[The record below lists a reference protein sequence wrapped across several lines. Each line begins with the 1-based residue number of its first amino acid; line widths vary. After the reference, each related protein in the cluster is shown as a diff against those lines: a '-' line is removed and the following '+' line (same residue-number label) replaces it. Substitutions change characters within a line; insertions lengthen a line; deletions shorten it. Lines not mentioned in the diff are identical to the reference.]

1 MRAALAALARPVLF
15 ALEPE
20 RAHRL
25 AISALAL
32 APGGLSRPDSRLAV
46 DAFGLNFPN
55 PIGMAAGFD
64 KNAEAPD
71 GLLRLGFGFVEI
83 GTLTP
88 LPQPGNARPRL
99 FRLPRDQA
107 LINRLGFN
115 NEGYA
120 AALAR
125 LAARRRRGIVGV
137 NIGANKESSD
147 RIEDYAKGVIA
158 FADFASYFTIN
169 ISSPNTPGLRD
180 LQERNALDRLI
191 ARVLE
196 ARETC
201 ALRRP
206 VLVKIAPD
214 IDLATLDGIV
224 DVARAR
230 GVDGMIVSNTTIARP
245 SSLVGSAA
253 KEAGGLSGRPLFE
266 ASTRLLAQTYR
277 RVDGAFPLIGCGGV
291 ESADTAYA
299 KIRAG
304 ASLVQLYTAL
314 IYHGPAVVAEV
325 LTGLRKR
332 LDEDRLDNLATAI
345 GVDARAPGSS

>member
-1 MRAALAALARPVLF
+1 
-15 ALEPE
+15 
-20 RAHRL
+20 L

-32 APGGLSRPDSRLAV
+32 APSGPPTPDPRLAV
-46 DAFGLNFPN
+46 DAFGVSFPN

-71 GLLRLGFGFVEI
+71 GLLGLGFGFVEV

-88 LPQPGNARPRL
+88 LPQPGNNRPRL

-115 NEGYA
+115 NEGYVA
-120 AALAR
+120 AHSR
-125 LAARRRRGIVGV
+125 LASRRARGIVGI
-137 NIGANKESSD
+137 NIGANKDSSD
-147 RIEDYAKGVIA
+147 RIEDYAKGVVA
-158 FADFASYFTIN
+158 FADVASYFTVN

-196 ARETC
+196 AREACTQ
-201 ALRRP
+201 RRP

-214 IDLATLDGIV
+214 VDLATLDGIV
-224 DVARAR
+224 GVARAR
-230 GVDGMIVSNTTIARP
+230 RVDGMIVSNTTIARP
-245 SSLVGSAA
+245 PGLVEAAA
-253 KEAGGLSGRPLFE
+253 KEDGGLSGRPLFE
-266 ASTRLLAQTYR
+266 ASTRRLAETYR
-277 RVDGAFPLIGCGGV
+277 RVDGTFPLVGCGGV
-291 ESADTAYA
+291 EDAETAYA

-314 IYHGPAVVAEV
+314 IYRGPRVIAEV
-325 LTGLRKR
+325 LSGLRKR
-332 LDEDRLDNLATAI
+332 LDDDRLDRLTAAI
-345 GVDARAPGSS
+345 GLDAHAIAGV